1 MLQDAVERIKGVGE
15 KTAQAIIAYR
25 DAHGG
30 FNSIDELQ
38 QVKGI
43 GPAKFATISPEVTL

>member
-1 MLQDAVERIKGVGE
+1 VGE

-30 FNSIDELQ
+30 FTSIDELQ

>member
-1 MLQDAVERIKGVGE
+1 MRRGGGE
-15 KTAQAIIAYR
+15 KPPQAIIAYR

-30 FNSIDELQ
+30 FTSIDELQ

-43 GPAKFATISPEVTL
+43 GLAKFATISPEVTL